1 MYTDE
6 PVPEKDVAPGQNFS
20 RFNLLTKIT
29 AFPLLGYPTLDVC
42 QDSRRRCPSPKDAH
56 FLQRFTQEKDIAGA
70 DRNRW
75 TGPGTGKSGPVMKQ

>member
-29 AFPLLGYPTLDVC
+29 GFPFLGYLTVDDS
-42 QDSRRRCPSPKDAH
+42 QDS
-56 FLQRFTQEKDIAGA
+56 
-70 DRNRW
+70 
-75 TGPGTGKSGPVMKQ
+75 